1 MHVDIA
7 TLVREALLDSGCDP
21 NLLSNFDSHSTIALD
36 FNDLPSIYI
45 SSQDDDIWLWA
56 RIAEFNENI
65 LAQRAPV
72 LLNELM
78 QGVDF
83 IRGEQF
89 QLARNDGYLE
99 LKALLNSHC
108 LNSGQNFSVALS
120 GFFERLERFVEVMQ

>member
-1 MHVDIA
+1 MYVDIA

-21 NLLSNFDSHSTIALD
+21 SLLSNFDSHSTIALD

-45 SSQDDDIWLWA
+45 SSQEEDIWLWS
-56 RIAEFNENI
+56 RIAEFNENT

-78 QGVDF
+78 QGVEF

-89 QLARNDGYLE
+89 QLSQNEGYLE
-99 LKALLNSHC
+99 LKALLNPQC
-108 LNSGQNFSVALS
+108 LTSGANFAVALS

>member
-78 QGVDF
+78 QGVEF

-89 QLARNDGYLE
+89 QLSRNDGYLE
-99 LKALLNSHC
+99 LKALLNSQC

-120 GFFERLERFVEVMQ
+120 GFFDRLERFVEVMQ

>member
-36 FNDLPSIYI
+36 FDDLPSIYV
-45 SSQDDDIWLWA
+45 SSQDEDIWLWA

-72 LLNELM
+72 LLSELM
-78 QGVDF
+78 QGVEF

-89 QLARNDGYLE
+89 QLSQNEGYLE
-99 LKALLNSHC
+99 LKALLNPQC
-108 LNSGQNFSVALS
+108 LTSGQNFAVALS

>member
-78 QGVDF
+78 QGVEF

-89 QLARNDGYLE
+89 QLSKNDGYLE
-99 LKALLNSHC
+99 LKALLNSQC